1 MANYGI
7 KISKAGYDVKTADV
21 KDQIF
26 NSSANSF
33 KIAQEGDAS
42 VTVPEY
48 IGYPVFGPVDETITI
63 AHSLGYIP
71 GFLVFCEFDE
81 DGRWYLSYSF
91 DLFSGYNQGVWAK
104 ADSSNLYV
112 TFDTHRD
119 SSYVG
124 TVRYYLFVD
133 PGA

>member
-48 IGYPVFGPVDETITI
+48 IGYPVFGPVN
-63 AHSLGYIP
+63 
-71 GFLVFCEFDE
+71 EF
-81 DGRWYLSYSF
+81 S
-91 DLFSGYNQGVWAK
+91 K
-104 ADSSNLYV
+104 I
-112 TFDTHRD
+112 
-119 SSYVG
+119 
-124 TVRYYLFVD
+124 
-133 PGA
+133 